1 MYDSCAGVK
10 YLRQIHAEE
19 SVQNFTASNPVRL
32 QLPRYLMLSEPEMLI
47 LSVSS
52 KCKTQPGHSE
62 NQNSRHKNH
71 IKLQHFS
78 LSCLRFLPPSFCGKL
93 NSSQK
98 QCSRV
103 IFLQKHTY

>member
-62 NQNSRHKNH
+62 NQNSYHKNH

-78 LSCLRFLPPSFCGKL
+78 LSASGFGLLPSAG
-93 NSSQK
+93 N
-98 QCSRV
+98 
-103 IFLQKHTY
+103 